1 MLDLLIGNISQFF
14 SLAAWADVFSHPS
27 AIMMVVSLVLLEGIL
42 SSDNAIVLA
51 VMVKHLPEE
60 QRKKALT
67 YGMFGAYF
75 FRFIAIMLGTI
86 LVKFW
91 QLKVI
96 GGLYLLYL
104 AYKHFAKGNG
114 DDVSNKGYGFWG
126 TVAAVEGMDIIFSVD
141 SILAALGISEKV
153 VILFLGGVFGII
165 MMRFAAVIFI
175 KLLDKFP
182 ELEHAAYVLITLI
195 GAKLLASVAG
205 YHPPEFAFVGALLGV
220 FGGTMLYS
228 HFRNREEVMAGGL

>member
-1 MLDLLIGNISQFF
+1 MLDLLISNIAQFF
-14 SLAAWADVFSHPS
+14 SMASWVDVFSHPS
-27 AIMMVVSLVLLEGIL
+27 VIMMVVSLVLLEGIL
-42 SSDNAIVLA
+42 SSDNAVVLA
-51 VMVKHLPEE
+51 VMVKHLPEA

-96 GGLYLLYL
+96 GGVYLLYL
-104 AYKHFAKGNG
+104 AYKHFFKNEEDNVNG
-114 DDVSNKGYGFWG
+114 AVRGFWA
-126 TVAAVEGMDIIFSVD
+126 TICMVEAMDIVFSAD
-141 SILAALGISEKV
+141 SILAALGVSEKV
-153 VILFLGGVFGII
+153 VVLFLGGVFGIV
-165 MMRFAAVIFI
+165 MMRFAAVLFI

-195 GAKLLASVAG
+195 GVKLLGSVAG
-205 YHPPEFAFVGALLGV
+205 FHPPEFAFVGALLGV
-220 FGGTMLYS
+220 FGGTMIYS
-228 HFRNREEVMAGGL
+228 HYKHREVVVA